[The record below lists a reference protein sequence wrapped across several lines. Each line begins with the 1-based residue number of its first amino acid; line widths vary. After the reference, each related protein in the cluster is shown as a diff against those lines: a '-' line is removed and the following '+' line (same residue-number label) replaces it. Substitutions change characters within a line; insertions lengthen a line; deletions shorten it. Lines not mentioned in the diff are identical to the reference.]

1 MNIAEIIFK
10 VSNERQTPG
19 RFPTRLIFAHN
30 FTDYLSLV
38 GELKAVCDE
47 VIDLSAFTKGDVL
60 PRFKDFKNELFQ
72 SSPARSLPWHPTGQP
87 LRHP

>member
-47 VIDLSAFTKGDVL
+47 VIDLSALLKEMFY
-60 PRFKDFKNELFQ
+60 
-72 SSPARSLPWHPTGQP
+72 PA
-87 LRHP
+87 LRISKTS